1 MSLYS
6 VLLVDDEEEVCSVI
20 MKKLDWESMGFH
32 IAGYARNGVEAL
44 EMAEELQIDVVMT
57 DIKMPYMDGLT
68 LCRKLKEQ
76 YRKIKVI
83 IFSGFDEFEYAR
95 EAIKIEA
102 EEYILKPINANELRE
117 VFCRIKDNLDQEM
130 DEKRNIDKLREYYME
145 SLPLLQE
152 NFLVS
157 LIDGRILGDAV
168 ETYARNCGLVLNGP
182 YYVATVLHIS
192 TTDPAEDA
200 LGDPF
205 LLAVSVKKLTEEQLA
220 EGEYNSKLVTYL
232 GDSIVITQLPNE
244 EAITHFTDTMDKI
257 CKMAWRVCKAKVT
270 AGIGHICK
278 NPCELPLSYQGAKNA
293 VSYRVLYGNTRAINI
308 AEMDP
313 QENADMPW
321 EEPYIQRIFKKIK
334 MGEAE
339 PLKEAIA
346 EFTAE
351 LSGSRM
357 SLQKYHILLMEL
369 ITEMFRFGAN
379 NQINLEKIFGENND
393 IYTQAMQLESPEA
406 LREWLDESCV
416 KMQTEVLNERSDTT
430 KSFVARAIE
439 YVKEHYAD
447 TDLGIETICGY
458 LNVSAAYFSTVFKKE
473 TGKTFIN
480 YLTDYRMEAAVELL
494 LMKNEKTYV
503 IAESV
508 GYSDP
513 NYFSY
518 VFKKQYGMSPSKY
531 KASRSGSAAG
541 AAQPADKV

>member
-20 MKKLDWESMGFH
+20 MKKLDWESMGFR

-83 IFSGFDEFEYAR
+83 IFSGFDDFEYAR
-95 EAIKIEA
+95 EAIKLEA
-102 EEYILKPINANELRE
+102 EEYILKPINANEIRE
-117 VFCRIKDNLDQEM
+117 VFSRIKGNLDKEL

-157 LIDGRILGDAV
+157 LIDGRIPGDAID
-168 ETYARNCGLVLNGP
+168 TYARNCRLALNGP

-192 TTDPAEDA
+192 TPDPEEDA
-200 LGDPF
+200 LSDPF

-232 GDSIVITQLPNE
+232 GDSIVITELPGE

-257 CKMAWRVCKAKVT
+257 CKMARRVCKAKVT
-270 AGIGHICK
+270 AGIGHVCK

-321 EEPYIQRIFKKIK
+321 EEPYIQRILKKIK

-351 LSGSRM
+351 LSGSKM
-357 SLQKYHILLMEL
+357 SLQKYQILLMEL

-379 NQINLEKIFGENND
+379 NQINLEKIFGDNND

-406 LREWLDESCV
+406 LREWLNESCK
-416 KMQTEVLNERSDTT
+416 KMQMEVISERSDTT

-447 TDLGIETICGY
+447 KDLGIETICGY

-480 YLTDYRMEAAVELL
+480 YLTDYRMETAVDMLL
-494 LMKNEKTYV
+494 SKNEKTYI

-541 AAQPADKV
+541 AELSLDKA